1 MLLLVADENFN
12 NDIVRALLRRKPNL
26 DVVRIQDVGL
36 SGADDPAVLE
46 WAARENRV
54 LLTHDV
60 TTITKFAYERVEAGK
75 RMSGVIEVS
84 RSVPL
89 GAAIDDILLL
99 AEISNDRE
107 WEGHLSTVAVED
119 SRPRYTDTAC

>member
-99 AEISNDRE
+99 AKISNDRE

>member
-119 SRPRYTDTAC
+119 SRPRYTDTVC